1 MPARTFL
8 GWDAPALP
16 AAVAH
21 LSDRYADA
29 GTLALRGCVLAVPG
43 KRAGRRV
50 KELLVAEAERRG
62 LRLVPP
68 RVTTPG
74 SLPELLRPPERPVA
88 NGALC
93 RRVWADALRALRPEQ
108 AVRLFAEAPA
118 AEDLRGWLA
127 LGRQLETLHSLVAA
141 GGLTFQDVA
150 ERCGGQLL
158 FDDSPRWLLLAD
170 LQAAY
175 AEALER
181 LGLADR
187 HLARLAALEA
197 APGMEALDE
206 SGAVDGPDV
215 WLLGVAELPVVV
227 RRLLAALPAGRVHAL
242 VHAPAAI
249 ADAFDE
255 LGCVVPAFWADY
267 PVPVE
272 DGQLLVVEG
281 PADQAAATAGL
292 LARLDGAYSADE
304 IAVAAPDAEVVPYLA
319 ERLAEA
325 GVPARHAEG
334 LPVRATAPYR
344 FLEAVAE
351 VLEGGSAEAWAA
363 LARHP
368 DLWRWLRTAGPG
380 VDHPGAAA
388 LRAPD
393 AWLEPLD
400 SYLARHLP
408 ARLGRSLPGSAD
420 ARGRAGV
427 GALVQAVGGLT
438 RPLRGSKP
446 VREWMPVLME
456 LLLQVY
462 GNQRLNRHVHEDRVL
477 LAACTKLRDAA
488 GELAAVA
495 TTADQACAPAVAI
508 RILLD
513 DAAGEAIAPEPEEA
527 AVEILGWLEMHLD
540 DAPVAILTGVNEPYL
555 PASLNADPFLPDAM
569 RAALGLED
577 NARRQARDAYQMS
590 AILHTRAQARVI
602 VGRRS
607 AAGDPLRPSR
617 LALAATG
624 APLAERVRAFF
635 GHEATAAGRAAAAGG
650 AGAKA
655 GAAIEG
661 PAAEGASAFRLP
673 PDLELRAA
681 EPLDRLAVTAFR
693 GLLQDP
699 YMFALE
705 RVLGLRTLDDA
716 AREMDGLVFGDFAHK
731 VLERFGRSDLTS
743 QTDVGLLATGLD
755 GILDTM
761 AETRFGSGARPAV
774 RLQLA
779 QLRARLHAFA
789 EWQAEHAAAGWRIV
803 DVECATEE
811 EGVPFEVDGVPIRL
825 TGRIDRID
833 YHAEEEAWMVFDYK
847 TGDRGHDPEA
857 THRRGREGAR
867 EWVDLQLPLYRHI
880 LPAVRGAA
888 GEPVFTGNVEHV
900 MFGYITLCAEAEH
913 VGAKFAE
920 WSAAE
925 LAEADEAARRCVR
938 MLRENVFAWEPGA
951 RPYAHP
957 DVKALL
963 GEGRLLSPED
973 EVDEDALDVV
983 GGAR

>member
-1 MPARTFL
+1 MPERTFL

-21 LSDRYADA
+21 LADRYADA
-29 GTLALRGCVLAVPG
+29 NAGALTLRDCVLAVPG

-74 SLPELLRPPERPVA
+74 SLPELLRPPARPVA
-88 NGALC
+88 SGALC
-93 RRVWADALRALRPEQ
+93 RRVWADTLRALRPEQ

-118 AEDLRGWLA
+118 GEDLRGWVA
-127 LGRQLETLHSLVAA
+127 LGRQLETLHREVAA

-150 ERCGGQLL
+150 ERCGGELL

-181 LGLADR
+181 LGFTDR
-187 HLARLAALEA
+187 YLARVAALDAAEA
-197 APGMEALDE
+197 AEA
-206 SGAVDGPDV
+206 ADGPEV

-227 RRLLAALPAGRVHAL
+227 RRLLAALPAGRLHAL
-242 VHAPAAI
+242 IHAPADM

-255 LGCVVPAFWADY
+255 LGCVIPAFWTDY

-292 LARLDGAYSADE
+292 LARLEGAYSADE
-304 IAVAAPDAEVVPYLA
+304 IAVGAPDAEVVPYLA

-368 DLWRWLRTAGPG
+368 DLWRWLRTAGAG
-380 VDHPGAAA
+380 FDHAGATA
-388 LRAPD
+388 LRSPD

-408 ARLGRSLPGSAD
+408 ARLGRSLPGGAD

-438 RPLRGSKP
+438 RALRGSKP
-446 VREWMPVLME
+446 VREWMPLLME
-456 LLLQVY
+456 LLLDVY
-462 GNQRLNRHVHEDRVL
+462 GTQRLNRHVHEDRVL

-495 TTADQACAPAVAI
+495 TAADQACAPAVAI

-555 PASLNADPFLPDAM
+555 PASLNADPFLPDAL

-577 NARRQARDAYQMS
+577 NARRQARDAYQLS
-590 AILHTRAQARVI
+590 AILHTRAHAGVI

-635 GHEATAAGRAAAAGG
+635 GHEAPVSGWAAAAGG
-650 AGAKA
+650 AGA
-655 GAAIEG
+655 EG
-661 PAAEGASAFRLP
+661 DATPVSAFRLP
-673 PDLELRAA
+673 PDPELRAA
-681 EPLDRLAVTAFR
+681 EPIDRLAVTAFR

-705 RVLGLRTLDDA
+705 RVLGLHTLDDD

-743 QTDVGLLATGLD
+743 QTDVGVLAAGLD
-755 GILDTM
+755 GILDTL
-761 AETRFGSGARPAV
+761 AEARFGNGARPAV

-789 EWQAEHAAAGWRIV
+789 KWQAEHAAAGWRIV
-803 DVECATEE
+803 GVECATED
-811 EGVPFEVDGVPIRL
+811 EGVPFEVDGAPVHL
-825 TGRIDRID
+825 TGRVDRID
-833 YHAEEEAWMVFDYK
+833 YHAEEEAWMVLDYK
-847 TGDRGHDPEA
+847 TGDRAHTPED
-857 THRRGREGAR
+857 THRRGRSGAR

-880 LPAVRGAA
+880 LPAVCVDANNRLVT
-888 GEPVFTGNVEHV
+888 PKIDHV
-900 MFGYITLCAEAEH
+900 MFGYLTLCAEADH
-913 VGAKFAE
+913 VGACFAE

-925 LAEADEAARRCVR
+925 LAEADEAARGCVR
-938 MLRENVFAWEPGA
+938 MLRRNVFAWEPGA
-951 RPYAHP
+951 RAYAHA

-973 EVDEDALDVV
+973 EVDGADELDVL